1 MTVTNLNT
9 VREAEADDE
18 RMADQSMPQGE
29 LGWEGHVHVSDEI
42 PFLKRILETWPE
54 LRTGLSYSLIFASGV
69 CLGGAIMAM
78 MSTSKN
84 NQRNS

>member
-9 VREAEADDE
+9 VREADDE
-18 RMADQSMPQGE
+18 PMADNSMPQGE
-29 LGWEGHVHVSDEI
+29 LGWEGYVHYSDEL
-42 PFLKRILETWPE
+42 PLWKRVLDTWPE

>member
-1 MTVTNLNT
+1 MTVTNLNN
-9 VREAEADDE
+9 VREDDVDDE
-18 RMADQSMPQGE
+18 PMANHSMPQGE

-54 LRTGLSYSLIFASGV
+54 LRTGLSYGLIFASGA

-78 MSTSKN
+78 MSTTKS

>member
-9 VREAEADDE
+9 IRATDDDHL
-18 RMADQSMPQGE
+18 ADQAMPQGE
-29 LGWEGHVHVSDEI
+29 LGWEGHVYVKDET
-42 PFLKRILETWPE
+42 PLWKRVLETWPE

-78 MSTSKN
+78 VAAQKN
-84 NQRNS
+84 HHGHS

>member
-9 VREAEADDE
+9 IRAADDE
-18 RMADQSMPQGE
+18 PMADHSMPQRD

-42 PFLKRILETWPE
+42 PLWKRVLDTWPE

-78 MSTSKN
+78 MATSKN
-84 NQRNS
+84 NQKNS

>member
-9 VREAEADDE
+9 VREADDE
-18 RMADQSMPQGE
+18 SMTDHSMPPGG
-29 LGWEGHVHVSDEI
+29 LGWEGHVHVTDEW
-42 PFLKRILETWPE
+42 PLWKRVLDTWPE

-78 MSTSKN
+78 MATSKN
-84 NQRNS
+84 NQQHS

>member
-9 VREAEADDE
+9 VREADDE
-18 RMADQSMPQGE
+18 PTADHSMPQGE

-42 PFLKRILETWPE
+42 PLWKRVLDTWPE

-69 CLGGAIMAM
+69 CLGGAIMAIM
-78 MSTSKN
+78 ATSKN

>member
-9 VREAEADDE
+9 VRKADDE
-18 RMADQSMPQGE
+18 PIADQGMPQGE
-29 LGWEGHVHVSDEI
+29 LGWEGHVHVTDEL
-42 PFLKRILETWPE
+42 PLWKRVLDTWPE

-78 MSTSKN
+78 MATTKN
-84 NQRNS
+84 NQHNS

>member
-9 VREAEADDE
+9 VREADDE
-18 RMADQSMPQGE
+18 PMVDHSMPQE
-29 LGWEGHVHVSDEI
+29 KLGWEGHVHYSDEL
-42 PFLKRILETWPE
+42 PLWKQALDTWPE
-54 LRTGLSYSLIFASGV
+54 LRTGLSYGLIFASGV

-78 MSTSKN
+78 ISTSKD

>member
-1 MTVTNLNT
+1 MTVPNLNT
-9 VREAEADDE
+9 VPKADDAP
-18 RMADQSMPQGE
+18 MADNSMPQEE
-29 LGWEGHVHVSDEI
+29 LGWEGHVHFSDE
-42 PFLKRILETWPE
+42 PPLWKRVLDTWPE

>member
-9 VREAEADDE
+9 VRETDDE
-18 RMADQSMPQGE
+18 PMADHSMPQGE

-42 PFLKRILETWPE
+42 PLWKRVLDTWPE

-69 CLGGAIMAM
+69 CLGGAIMAIM
-78 MSTSKN
+78 ATSKN
-84 NQRNS
+84 NHRNS

>member
-9 VREAEADDE
+9 VREADDE
-18 RMADQSMPQGE
+18 PMADHSMPQGE
-29 LGWEGHVHVSDEI
+29 LGWEGHVHVTDEL
-42 PFLKRILETWPE
+42 PLWKRILDTWPE

-78 MSTSKN
+78 VSTSKN
-84 NQRNS
+84 NQRHS

>member
-9 VREAEADDE
+9 VPAADDE
-18 RMADQSMPQGE
+18 PMADHSMPQGE
-29 LGWEGHVHVSDEI
+29 LGWEGHVHVSDEQTVWS
-42 PFLKRILETWPE
+42 RILDTWPE
-54 LRTGLSYSLIFASGV
+54 LRTGLSYGLIFASGV

-78 MSTSKN
+78 MSNSKD